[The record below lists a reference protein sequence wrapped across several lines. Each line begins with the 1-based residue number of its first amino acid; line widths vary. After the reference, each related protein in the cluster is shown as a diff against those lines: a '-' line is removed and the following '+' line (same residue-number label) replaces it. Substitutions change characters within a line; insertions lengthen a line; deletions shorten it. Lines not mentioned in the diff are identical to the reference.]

1 MKIDMKIEFQKED
14 ALIWVKAHEKEMVED
29 ISALVRVPS
38 VAQNGTE
45 KEPYGFECKRVL
57 TEMENIGKRYGFLTK
72 NHGSRCLSL
81 EYGNWYMGTFR
92 CGASGR

>member
-1 MKIDMKIEFQKED
+1 MKIEFQKED

-45 KEPYGFECKRVL
+45 KELVL
-57 TEMENIGKRYGFLTK
+57 CQDLVQVKMRF
-72 NHGSRCLSL
+72 SS
-81 EYGNWYMGTFR
+81 
-92 CGASGR
+92 S

>member
-1 MKIDMKIEFQKED
+1 MKIEFQKED

-45 KEPYGFECKRVL
+45 HREKVRVFNEKSWKSLFEFRIWKINYRD
-57 TEMENIGKRYGFLTK
+57 
-72 NHGSRCLSL
+72 
-81 EYGNWYMGTFR
+81 WYMGTFR